1 MAKRKVN
8 KSQAIRDYVIA
19 NPGSSAKEVVAAL
32 AKKNIKV
39 SAPTVATVKSKS
51 GLAKSRK
58 NGFQSRNGVHRSNG
72 QLVSVDV
79 LLEAKRLCAT
89 AGSVEAAVAAIHAI
103 GKLEK
108 LSS

>member
-8 KSQAIRDYVIA
+8 KSQAIRDYVTA

-32 AKKNIKV
+32 AKMKITV

-58 NGFQSRNGVHRSNG
+58 NGAMSYKKTNGE
-72 QLVSVDV
+72 LVSVDV
-79 LLEAKRLCAT
+79 LMEAKKLCAI
-89 AGSVEAAVAAIHAI
+89 AGSVESAVQAIHTI